1 MFFYMNSGDWK
12 ANLIKANKVDEIEWK
27 QNRMDRL
34 IEWKEQNKDKLFIH
48 LVTDY
53 RQ

>member
-1 MFFYMNSGDWK
+1 MLFLPEHSGDWK

-27 QNRMDRL
+27 
-34 IEWKEQNKDKLFIH
+34 EKDKFFIH
-48 LVTDY
+48 PVTDY